1 MDNKYITVKEFLK
14 EKGDDFKLKLVVGK
28 KYLDKKILVSEVNRP
43 GLSMAGFLDQF
54 RAERIQIIGK
64 GEYFYCNSVPYK
76 KILKNLNLMFQKGDV
91 PCVVVTGGFKP
102 NRAVLDAVKKN
113 NIPLFVT
120 PFESATFVR
129 ELTMYLDDRLAP
141 AITLHGVLVDVYG
154 LGVLIQGDPGIGK
167 SECAIEL
174 LKRGHILISDDVVE
188 IKRRIGHILIGTS
201 PKITKNF
208 MEVRGIGIVDV
219 EMLFGVGA
227 ILPSS
232 AIELEVYLQSA
243 SGLDLSKYDRTGLV
257 EKTANILD
265 IDLPLLNIPVT
276 PGRNLAVLIEI
287 AALNQR
293 LKNSGYFAAKKL
305 NDIVSR
311 EIKKQK

>member
-1 MDNKYITVKEFLK
+1 
-14 EKGDDFKLKLVVGK
+14 
-28 KYLDKKILVSEVNRP
+28 
-43 GLSMAGFLDQF
+43 
-54 RAERIQIIGK
+54 
-64 GEYFYCNSVPYK
+64 
-76 KILKNLNLMFQKGDV
+76 
-91 PCVVVTGGFKP
+91 
-102 NRAVLDAVKKN
+102 
-113 NIPLFVT
+113 
-120 PFESATFVR
+120 
-129 ELTMYLDDRLAP
+129 
-141 AITLHGVLVDVYG
+141 LHGVLVDVYG
-154 LGVLIQGDPGIGK
+154 LGVLIQGDPDIGK

-243 SGLDLSKYDRTGLV
+243 VGLDLSKYDRTGLV
-257 EKTANILD
+257 EKTINILD
-265 IDLPLLNIPVT
+265 IELPLLNIPVT

-305 NDIVSR
+305 NDIVNR
-311 EIKKQK
+311 EIKKHQ